1 MNAGVVIGGW
11 EYVWAAYALTG
22 AAFLIYG
29 VMLVTRLREE
39 RTRDAMDA
47 NRE

>member
-22 AAFLIYG
+22 GAFLIYG
-29 VMLVTRLREE
+29 LMLVTKLREE
-39 RTRDAMDA
+39 RSRDAMDGKA
-47 NRE
+47 E

>member
-22 AAFLIYG
+22 GAFLIYG
-29 VMLVTRLREE
+29 VMLVAKLREE
-39 RTRDAMDA
+39 RSRDAMGG
-47 NRE
+47 NTE